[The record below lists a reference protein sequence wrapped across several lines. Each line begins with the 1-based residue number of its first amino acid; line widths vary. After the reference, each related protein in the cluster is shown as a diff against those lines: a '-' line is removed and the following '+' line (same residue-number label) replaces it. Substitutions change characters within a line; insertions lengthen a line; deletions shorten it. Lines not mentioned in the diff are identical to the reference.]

1 VNSGARG
8 WSRPDPVRAA
18 WLRVGAPLL
27 PPPLGE
33 RPSRSR
39 ANSAA
44 ASSGFRSDGAHP
56 AAARASA
63 DRDSRHA
70 GVVHP
75 DQPWDSATL
84 RGRHGRRSGQRPQ
97 TRRSSTPNSSPADHH
112 PRPAPPYWATAD
124 ARPLPVPA
132 ASTGPVWMSRP
143 RRQHGRSCRER
154 HEKIRPT
161 TGAVSSGPASLVL
174 VPHRGPAT
182 GPLPPVGTTRSHL
195 PHLAAASP
203 GPVGGSTRPGR
214 GCPGA
219 PAAGAL
225 VDPSHGCRWRITGRA
240 VVLLRLP
247 LRGDRGTGSKGRL
260 PHGTLHEVRNERHTE
275 RALRR
280 AAANFDR
287 AWHQER
293 HHLWPGH

>member
-132 ASTGPVWMSRP
+132 ASTGPVWMGRP

-154 HEKIRPT
+154 VMKNPWY
-161 TGAVSSGPASLVL
+161 AVSTTA
-174 VPHRGPAT
+174 A
-182 GPLPPVGTTRSHL
+182 GPLPPVGTSVTPSA
-195 PHLAAASP
+195 PSGEPPPTSTAP
-203 GPVGGSTRPGR
+203 GTTSGTTCGPG
-214 GCPGA
+214 
-219 PAAGAL
+219 
-225 VDPSHGCRWRITGRA
+225 
-240 VVLLRLP
+240 
-247 LRGDRGTGSKGRL
+247 
-260 PHGTLHEVRNERHTE
+260 TE
-275 RALRR
+275 ARALISALTCWRR
-280 AAANFDR
+280 DGGLGRPCRRWTLTSHECAA
-287 AWHQER
+287 
-293 HHLWPGH
+293 